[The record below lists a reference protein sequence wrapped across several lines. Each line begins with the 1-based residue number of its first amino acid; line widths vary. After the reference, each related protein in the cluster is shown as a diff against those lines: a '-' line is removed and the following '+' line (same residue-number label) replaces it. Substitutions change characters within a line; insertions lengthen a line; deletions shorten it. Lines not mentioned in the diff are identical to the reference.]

1 MMYLTNFKVCEDC
14 PNNPKNG
21 GSGYCSCAAPY
32 MTPTNPNQNRLY
44 DVEKGTFREEGGD
57 GG

>member
-1 MMYLTNFKVCEDC
+1 MYLTNFKVCEDC
-14 PNNPKNG
+14 PNSPKNG